1 MAMWISLHVYLK
13 STIEMVSI
21 DENVDDSNDD
31 ADVYATVNR
40 I

>member
-1 MAMWISLHVYLK
+1 MTIRISLNVYFK
-13 STIEMVSI
+13 STIEIVSI

>member
-1 MAMWISLHVYLK
+1 MVIRISLNVYLK
-13 STIEMVSI
+13 STIEIVSI

>member
-1 MAMWISLHVYLK
+1 MAIRISLNVYLK
-13 STIEMVSI
+13 STIEIVSI

>member
-1 MAMWISLHVYLK
+1 MAIRISLNVYFK
-13 STIEMVSI
+13 STIEIVSI
-21 DENVDDSNDD
+21 DENVDDTSDD

>member
-1 MAMWISLHVYLK
+1 MTIRISLNVYLK
-13 STIEMVSI
+13 STIEIVSI
-21 DENVDDSNDD
+21 DENVDDSYDD

>member
-1 MAMWISLHVYLK
+1 MALRISLNVYLK
-13 STIEMVSI
+13 STIEKVSI
-21 DENVDDSNDD
+21 DENVDDSYDD